1 MMKWMRVFAGFVLF
15 SVSLFLV
22 GCNSFRIS
30 EDDVNKEVAKQLAKP
45 QDNHVQLTLDSN
57 TLNLDLVVT
66 SAHIEFTER
75 DGGLVLVDMISKMTG
90 TLTAFGQTF
99 SMSAQV
105 NPSFESGVRIEED
118 RLYLVAPK
126 ITKIEVEGSSFND
139 KMLRSTLGSLHD
151 DFEKAL
157 VKYFDQHPVYV
168 LNHSPFEKTAA
179 SLVKDIIIK
188 EDSLELSIF

>member
-66 SAHIEFTER
+66 SAHIDFTER

>member
-1 MMKWMRVFAGFVLF
+1 MRFTRTFVPLILIF
-15 SVSLFLV
+15 TSVLLA
-22 GCNSFRIS
+22 GCNSFRVS
-30 EDDVNKEVAKQLAKP
+30 EDDVNKEVAKQLAQP
-45 QDNHVQLTLDSN
+45 QENHIQLTLDSN

-66 SAHIEFTER
+66 SAHIDFTER

-99 SMSAQV
+99 SLSARV

-126 ITKIEVEGSSFND
+126 ITQIEVEGSSFND
-139 KMLRSTLGSLHD
+139 KILRSTLGSLHD

-157 VKYFDQHPVYV
+157 VQYFDEHPVYV

-179 SLVKDIIIK
+179 AMVKDIIIK

>member
-66 SAHIEFTER
+66 SAHIDFTER

-168 LNHSPFEKTAA
+168 LNHSLFEKTAA

>member
-1 MMKWMRVFAGFVLF
+1 MMRFTRTIATLMLISTSVL
-15 SVSLFLV
+15 LV
-22 GCNSFRIS
+22 GCNSFRVS
-30 EDDVNKEVAKQLAKP
+30 EDDVNKEVAKQLAQP
-45 QDNHVQLTLDSN
+45 QENHIQLTLDSN
-57 TLNLDLVVT
+57 TLNLDLLVT
-66 SAHIEFTER
+66 SAQIDFTER
-75 DGGLVLVDMISKMTG
+75 DGGLVLVDLMSKMTG

-99 SMSAQV
+99 SLTTNV

-126 ITKIEVEGSSFND
+126 ITQIEVEGSSFND

-157 VKYFDQHPVYV
+157 VQYFDEHPVYV

-188 EDSLELSIF
+188 EDFLELSIF

>member
-1 MMKWMRVFAGFVLF
+1 MIQARILTLF
-15 SVSLFLV
+15 FILCVTLLTT
-22 GCNSFRIS
+22 GCNSFRVTES
-30 EDDVNKEVAKQLAKP
+30 KVNEEVAKELAKP
-45 QDNHVQLTLDSN
+45 QQNQIALTLDGN
-57 TLNLDLVVT
+57 TLNLDFLVS
-66 SAHIEFTER
+66 SAKIDFTER
-75 DGGLVLVDMISKMTG
+75 DGGLVLADLVGKMTG
-90 TLTAFGQTF
+90 ALTAFGQNF
-99 SMSAQV
+99 SLTAKV
-105 NPSFESGVRIEED
+105 NPSFESGIRIEED

-157 VKYFDQHPVYV
+157 VQYFDKHPVYV

-179 SLVKDIIIK
+179 AMVKDIIIK

>member
-1 MMKWMRVFAGFVLF
+1 MTKYIRTLGTVLLVSI
-15 SVSLFLV
+15 SVLIA
-22 GCNSFRIS
+22 GCNSFRVS
-30 EDDVNKEVAKQLAKP
+30 EDDVNKEVAKQLAQP
-45 QDNHVQLTLDSN
+45 QENHIQLTVDSN

-66 SAHIEFTER
+66 SAHIDFTER
-75 DGGLVLVDMISKMTG
+75 DGGLVLVDLISKMTG
-90 TLTAFGQTF
+90 TLTAFGQEF
-99 SMSAQV
+99 SLSARV

-126 ITKIEVEGSSFND
+126 ITKIDVEGSSFND

-157 VKYFDQHPVYV
+157 VQYFDEHPVYV

-179 SLVKDIIIK
+179 AMVKDIIIK

>member
-1 MMKWMRVFAGFVLF
+1 MIQARTLTLCFILCVTL
-15 SVSLFLV
+15 LTT
-22 GCNSFRIS
+22 GCNSFRVTES
-30 EDDVNKEVAKQLAKP
+30 KVNEEVAKELAKP
-45 QDNHVQLTLDSN
+45 QQNQIALTLDGN
-57 TLNLDLVVT
+57 TLNLDFLVS
-66 SAHIEFTER
+66 SAKIDFTER
-75 DGGLVLVDMISKMTG
+75 DGGLVLVDLVGKMTG
-90 TLTAFGQTF
+90 TLTAFGQNF
-99 SMSAQV
+99 SLTTRV

-157 VKYFDQHPVYV
+157 VQYFDKHPVYV
-168 LNHSPFEKTAA
+168 LNHSPFEKAA
-179 SLVKDIIIK
+179 AAMVKDIIIK

>member
-1 MMKWMRVFAGFVLF
+1 MRFTRTFVTLILIST
-15 SVSLFLV
+15 SVLLA
-22 GCNSFRIS
+22 GCNSFRVS
-30 EDDVNKEVAKQLAKP
+30 EDDVNKEVAKQLAQP
-45 QDNHVQLTLDSN
+45 QENHIKFTLDSN

-66 SAHIEFTER
+66 SAHIDFTER

-99 SMSAQV
+99 SLSARV

-126 ITKIEVEGSSFND
+126 ITQIVVEGSSFND

-157 VKYFDQHPVYV
+157 VQYFDEHPVYV

>member
-1 MMKWMRVFAGFVLF
+1 MLISTSVL
-15 SVSLFLV
+15 LV
-22 GCNSFRIS
+22 GCNSFRVS
-30 EDDVNKEVAKQLAKP
+30 EDDVNKEVAKQLAQP
-45 QDNHVQLTLDSN
+45 QENHIQLTLDSN
-57 TLNLDLVVT
+57 TLNLDLLVT
-66 SAHIEFTER
+66 SAQIDFTER
-75 DGGLVLVDMISKMTG
+75 DGGLVLVDLMSKMTG

-99 SMSAQV
+99 SLTTNV

-126 ITKIEVEGSSFND
+126 ITQIEVEGSSFND

-157 VKYFDQHPVYV
+157 VQYFDEHPVYV

-188 EDSLELSIF
+188 EDFLELSIF

>member
-66 SAHIEFTER
+66 SAHIDFTER

-188 EDSLELSIF
+188 EDYLELSIF